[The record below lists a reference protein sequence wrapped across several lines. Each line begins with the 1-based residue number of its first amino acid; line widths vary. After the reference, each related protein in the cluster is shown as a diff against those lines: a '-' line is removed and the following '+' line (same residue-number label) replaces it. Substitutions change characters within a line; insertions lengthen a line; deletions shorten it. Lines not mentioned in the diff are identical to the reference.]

1 MLTDLLTPR
10 GASTVGQTQKIEVVD
25 DEAGD
30 DEAGD
35 DEAGDD
41 DIDDNDEQWYYKQE
55 IPSDK
60 GDFSVALDAE
70 EQEGK
75 ILNIVPVLKLAR
87 FC

>member
-10 GASTVGQTQKIEVVD
+10 GASTVGQTQKIEVVAD
-25 DEAGD
+25 DVGD
-30 DEAGD
+30 DDAS
-35 DEAGDD
+35 DD

>member
-25 DEAGD
+25 DDVGD
-30 DEAGD
+30 DDAS
-35 DEAGDD
+35 DD

-75 ILNIVPVLKLAR
+75 ILNVVPK
-87 FC
+87 